1 MGSETL
7 QPKSLYN
14 VFRILNFGH
23 FLTGSHFNK
32 FMGTEERKAREK
44 ERRRNHIVDA
54 AERIIFSKGL
64 EQSTMDEIAEEAE
77 LSKGT
82 LYLYFKNK
90 NELYLAIT
98 QRGSDI
104 LNNKFGKVFAGAHDH
119 TGIELI
125 RLIGETYLNFVRENP
140 DYYKAFMYYESL
152 SDVEELQKSE
162 FAQTCEANRQEALN
176 FMIRALQVG
185 MQDGTID
192 DSYDPKELAVVI
204 WSSTRGITTVSHMK
218 GVGHH
223 FQMLDEMNIP
233 PSSLFENFLKLVGTG
248 IATEKARR
256 NWMTD
261 SHKIETSDE

>member
-1 MGSETL
+1 
-7 QPKSLYN
+7 
-14 VFRILNFGH
+14 
-23 FLTGSHFNK
+23 
-32 FMGTEERKAREK
+32 MGTEERKAREK
-44 ERRRNHIVDA
+44 ERRRNQIIDA
-54 AERIIFSKGL
+54 AESVIFSKGL

-104 LNNKFGKVFAGAHDH
+104 LNSRFAKVFSGDHDH

-125 RLIGETYLNFVRENP
+125 RLIGETYLDFVRNNP
-140 DYYKAFMYYESL
+140 NYFKAFMYYESL
-152 SDVEELQKSE
+152 SNVEELQESE
-162 FAQTCEANRQEALN
+162 FAQHCEENRKEALN

-192 DSYDPKELAVVI
+192 DSYDPKELAIVI
-204 WSSTRGITTVSHMK
+204 WSSTRGITTISHMK

-223 FQMLDEMNIP
+223 FEMLEEMNIQVK
-233 PSSLFENFLKLVGTG
+233 SMFENFLKLVGQG
-248 IATEKARR
+248 IATPKARKEE
-256 NWMTD
+256 MTD
-261 SHKIETSDE
+261 SQKE